1 MKNKMYGIIAV
12 LATSLAVL
20 MSTSACFFWSNQ
32 PEEPTCLRDE

>member
-1 MKNKMYGIIAV
+1 MKTKIYSLIAV

-20 MSTSACFFWSNQ
+20 MSTSACFLWSNQ